1 MMAELTSAVWQ
12 NEPGWLQKKRQLAG
26 MLQER
31 FPKQDQ
37 QDEWLKAWREPVIPG
52 QARGWLTHDGDYVAQ
67 PLAQAVNNYSQMLQ
81 ENLAEKA
88 LSWQE
93 GQLNAAHLS
102 RIDGGQFIYVPDE
115 TTVEGPIKLAP
126 VLSLQNPHTLIIV
139 GAGAQVTI
147 EETARIEC
155 SQPAFAAV
163 EILMGT
169 GARVH
174 YRQFNRFDCPRA
186 LQVLHAYQAQ
196 GSRLRVEYGQASA
209 TSVTTSLYSFL
220 DGAHAAWDAQAAIQV
235 PYGSQQEIRPVL
247 DGYGQGTRGQFTLWG
262 QAEGDNLILH
272 ELRTGSGEPL
282 QLDDSQVRLA
292 PEERLADRLPA
303 ASWLKNKF

>member
-1 MMAELTSAVWQ
+1 MAELTSAVWQ

-26 MLQER
+26 MLQGR
-31 FPKQDQ
+31 FPEQDQ
-37 QDEWLKAWREPVIPG
+37 QDEWLKAWQEPVIPG
-52 QARGWLTHDGDYVAQ
+52 PATGWLNCDGDYVAQ

-115 TTVEGPIKLAP
+115 TTIEGPIKLAP
-126 VLSLQNPHTLIIV
+126 VLGLHNPHTVIIV

-147 EETARIEC
+147 EETARVEC
-155 SQPAFAAV
+155 GQPVFAGV

-169 GARVH
+169 GARVR
-174 YRQFNRFDCPRA
+174 YRQFNQFNCPRA
-186 LQVLHAYQAQ
+186 LQALHAYQAQ
-196 GSRLRVEYGQASA
+196 GSQLRVEYGQASA
-209 TSVTTSLYSFL
+209 AKVTTSLYSFL
-220 DGAHAAWDAQAAIQV
+220 DGAHANWDAQAAIQV
-235 PYGSQQEIRPVL
+235 PHGSQQEIRPVL
-247 DGYGQGTRGQFTLWG
+247 DGYGQGTQGRFKLWG
-262 QAEGDNLILH
+262 QAEEDDDLILH

-282 QLDDSQVRLA
+282 ELDDSQDRLA
-292 PEERLADRLPA
+292 AGERLDDRLPTG
-303 ASWLKNKF
+303 SWLKNKF